1 MAPNYQ
7 DTFSSDDEGAS
18 PRFNV
23 DAAAYYGGGGESRQH
38 NRTYSFVRT
47 VHPPAAPRPAS

>member
-1 MAPNYQ
+1 MPPIYQ
-7 DTFSSDDEGAS
+7 DTFSSDDEAS

-23 DAAAYYGGGGESRQH
+23 DASAYYGGGEGRH

-47 VHPPAAPRPAS
+47 IRRSLSRSH